1 MDLIKDFFSK
11 ENIAEL
17 FVKFYDWLQSVLL
30 ALFGNIGYEPIRDL
44 LVNPYFWIIIFFL
57 LLLGLIFRRR

>member
-30 ALFGNIGYEPIRDL
+30 VLFGNIGYEPIRDL